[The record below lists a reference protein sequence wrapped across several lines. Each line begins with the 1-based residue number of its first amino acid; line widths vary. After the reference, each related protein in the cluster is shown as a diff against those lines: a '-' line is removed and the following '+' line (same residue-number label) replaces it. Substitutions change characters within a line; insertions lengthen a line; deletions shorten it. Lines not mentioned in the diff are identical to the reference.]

1 MEAKKFIKDLI
12 KEGNHFYYEDN
23 VFYAEKLFVINS
35 VVSWVIAK
43 AKSGEFDKSQ
53 VKNYLNVIS
62 AYLKG
67 GIEIFWEDGTLYV
80 KKLKEKEL

>member
-12 KEGNHFYYEDN
+12 KEGNHFYYRDN
-23 VFYAEKLFVINS
+23 VFYAEKLFIINS
-35 VVSWVIAK
+35 VVSWVIDKAK
-43 AKSGEFDKSQ
+43 AGEFDHSQ

-67 GIEIFWEDGTLYV
+67 DIEIFWEDGALYV
-80 KKLKEKEL
+80 QKLKK